1 MDDTFVKPHP
11 SNVYSDGRDIPE
23 HHLVSAGIA
32 RKLGL
37 KRYYSGKP
45 CLRGHVSYRY
55 VSNGRC
61 VKCQA
66 DDQHKR
72 KPIVSEAMAKSSHS
86 ESSNPE
92 ADSCIS
98 EYDSGYRDG
107 FLDGLIEVF
116 DLVKNAAD
124 VREIKAGM
132 FDRIVSVKEMYDE
145 RSE

>member
-23 HHLVSAGIA
+23 HHLVSAGMA

-37 KRYYSGKP
+37 KRYNSGKP
-45 CLRGHVSYRY
+45 CLRGHVASRY
-55 VSNGRC
+55 ISNGRC

-66 DDQHKR
+66 DDQRKR
-72 KPIVSEAMAKSSHS
+72 KLKHVGSSHS

-92 ADSCIS
+92 AGSRIS
-98 EYDSGYRDG
+98 DYDSGYRDG

-116 DLVKNAAD
+116 DLVKNSYD
-124 VREIKAGM
+124 MQEVKAGM
-132 FDRIVSVKEMYDE
+132 FERIVKAKEMYDCE
-145 RSE
+145 AT

>member
-1 MDDTFVKPHP
+1 MAGLPAG
-11 SNVYSDGRDIPE
+11 NVYSSMNELPE
-23 HHLVSAGIA
+23 NHIITSGMA

-37 KRYYSGKP
+37 KRYNSGKP
-45 CLRGHVSYRY
+45 CLRGHVAPRY

-66 DDQHKR
+66 DDQCKR
-72 KPIVSEAMAKSSHS
+72 KHVGSSHS
-86 ESSNPE
+86 ESSNPVSSS
-92 ADSCIS
+92 D
-98 EYDSGYRDG
+98 YDSGYRDG

-124 VREIKAGM
+124 VREIRAGM
-132 FDRIVSVKEMYDE
+132 FNKIASVKEMYDE

>member
-1 MDDTFVKPHP
+1 MAGLPAG
-11 SNVYSDGRDIPE
+11 NVYSSMNELPE
-23 HHLVSAGIA
+23 NHIITSGMA

-37 KRYYSGKP
+37 KRYNSGKP
-45 CLRGHVSYRY
+45 CLRGHVAPRY

-124 VREIKAGM
+124 VREIRAGM
-132 FDRIVSVKEMYDE
+132 FNKIASVKEMYDE